1 MPNSQPLLEAKG
13 VSKTFAGV
21 QALDDVSM
29 TIYPGE
35 IHCLAGENGS
45 GKSTLI
51 KVVGGVLAPDRGELI
66 VGGRSYEH
74 LHPIDAI
81 RGGIQII
88 YQDLSLF
95 PNLTVAEN
103 LALNQ
108 LLAEKRRLVNW
119 REVQDIAKAALERVG
134 VDIPLRALVE
144 SLPVADKQLIAISRA
159 LLNQAKLII
168 MDEPTTALTD
178 KEVRSLLDIIRRLQ
192 ADGISVLFVS
202 HKLNEVLEVSE
213 HFTVL
218 RNGREVASGP
228 ADQFDLD
235 SLTFHMTGRKLPTER
250 HADGPAA
257 DSPSL
262 LRVQGLTKRG
272 HFQNVALEIRR
283 GEVLGIAGLLG
294 SGRTALAMALFGLTP
309 FDNGCLYLE
318 DKEIDLSGVPDAV
331 GQGMAYVPED
341 RLTKGLF
348 LSKPVADNIT
358 VTRLD
363 TLKKGSGLL
372 DSAGL
377 KREANQWLEELQ
389 IVAPSIH
396 APVQSLSGGNQQRVV
411 LARWLATN
419 PKLLILNGPTV
430 GVDVGSKADIHGI
443 VRDLTRK
450 GVGALVISDDL
461 AELLHLCDRLVIMKE
476 GRIVETITD
485 PSLTESELARRL
497 TN

>member
-1 MPNSQPLLEAKG
+1 MPNPQPLLQVKG
-13 VSKTFAGV
+13 VSKAFAGV
-21 QALDDVSM
+21 QALEDVDM
-29 TIYPGE
+29 TIFPGE

-51 KVVGGVLAPDRGELI
+51 KVIGGVLAPDNGELI
-66 VGGRSYEH
+66 VGGRTH
-74 LHPIDAI
+74 QRLQPIDAI

-119 REVQDIAKAALERVG
+119 RQVRQIAKAALERVG
-134 VDIPLRALVE
+134 VDIPLNALVE
-144 SLPVADKQLIAISRA
+144 NLPVADKQLIAIARA

-178 KEVRSLLDIIRRLQ
+178 KEVQSLLGIIRRLQ

-213 HFTVL
+213 QFTVL

-235 SLTFHMTGRKLPTER
+235 SLTFHMTGRELSEKRAPEGSV
-250 HADGPAA
+250 ADARQ
-257 DSPSL
+257 L
-262 LRVQGLTKRG
+262 LDVRDLSKRG
-272 HFQNVALEIRR
+272 HFQNVTLSVHG
-283 GEVLGIAGLLG
+283 GEVVGVAGLLG

-309 FDNGCLYLE
+309 FDSGSVQLE
-318 DKEIDLSGVPDAV
+318 GEELTLRDVPEAV
-331 GQGMAYVPED
+331 AQGMAYVPED
-341 RLTKGLF
+341 RLTEGLF
-348 LSKPVADNIT
+348 LSKPVSDNIT

-363 TLKKGSGLL
+363 ALSKGPGFL
-372 DSAGL
+372 DSAAL
-377 KREANQWLEELQ
+377 RREANQWVDELQ

-443 VRDLTRK
+443 VRGLTRK

-461 AELLHLCDRLVIMKE
+461 GELLHLCDRLLIMKE
-476 GRIVETITD
+476 GKIVDTITD
-485 PSLTESELARRL
+485 PSMTEAELARRL
-497 TN
+497 TS